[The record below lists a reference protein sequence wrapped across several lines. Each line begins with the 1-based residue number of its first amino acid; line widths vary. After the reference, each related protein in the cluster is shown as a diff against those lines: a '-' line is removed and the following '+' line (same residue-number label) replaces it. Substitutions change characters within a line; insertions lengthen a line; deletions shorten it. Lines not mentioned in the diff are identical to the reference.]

1 MIRVENKLGCI
12 KITHRYFA
20 DLVARTATNC
30 FGVAGMMPA
39 GPTQEL
45 RSLARLNSPA
55 EGVQVRVVNGRLH
68 IALHIAVAYGVN
80 IAAVVNSISS
90 EVRYA
95 VEKRAGLKVG
105 RVSVFIDALRT
116 E

>member
-105 RVSVFIDALRT
+105 RVSVFIDAMRT